1 MERAM
6 TWSAG
11 LLAAIAA
18 PDEDAKAAILAGLVP
33 PVDGAAW
40 PAQELPLRPGRPP
53 DLRIE
58 AHPPRRRQGLATPHG
73 RLRFLHAIWHIE
85 ISAIDLA
92 CVACLRGAGM
102 PAAFHA
108 DWLRIAREEAQ
119 HACLVR
125 DLLTARG
132 WPPGSEPVH
141 LRLWDTTR
149 ACTDLGD
156 HLACVPRVLEA
167 RGLDVNADL
176 LPRVAPLDAEM
187 HAVLHRIY
195 LDEIGHVGA
204 GTRWH
209 RHWCAACGLGPERHY
224 AEASARVIGDL
235 RSPFPVDVVGRRAA
249 GFTEAELAALT
260 G

>member
-1 MERAM
+1 M
-6 TWSAG
+6 TWVDG

-18 PDEDAKAAILAGLVP
+18 PDEDAKAVLLAGLALPADRTEWTVP
-33 PVDGAAW
+33 D
-40 PAQELPLRPGRPP
+40 LPRLPGRPA

-58 AHPPRRRQGLATPHG
+58 EHPPRRRQGLATPHG

-102 PAAFHA
+102 PTAFHA

-119 HACLVR
+119 HARMVR

-132 WPPGSEPVH
+132 WPPGSEAVH

-149 ACTDLGD
+149 TCADLGE

-176 LPRVAPLDAEM
+176 LPRVAPVDQEM
-187 HAVLHRIY
+187 HGVLHRIY

-204 GTRWH
+204 GSGWH
-209 RHWCAACGLGPERHY
+209 RHWCMERDLDPETHY
-224 AEASARVIGDL
+224 ADACARVIGDL
-235 RSPFPVDVVGRRAA
+235 RSPFPVDLAGRRAA
-249 GFTEAELAALT
+249 GFTERELAALT
-260 G
+260 

>member
-1 MERAM
+1 M
-6 TWSAG
+6 TWTDG
-11 LLAAIAA
+11 LLAVIAA
-18 PDEDAKAAILAGLVP
+18 PDEDAKAALLAELAP
-33 PVDGAAW
+33 PADGAAW
-40 PAQELPLRPGRPP
+40 TMPDLPVCPGRPP
-53 DLRIE
+53 TLRIE

-92 CVACLRGAGM
+92 CVAGLRGAGL
-102 PAAFHA
+102 PVDYHA

-119 HACLVR
+119 HARMVR

-132 WPPGSEPVH
+132 YPPGSEAVH
-141 LRLWDTTR
+141 LRLWETTR
-149 ACTDLGD
+149 QCADLGE

-176 LPRVAPLDAEM
+176 LPRVAPVDAEM

-209 RHWCAACGLGPERHY
+209 RHWCAGRGLDPERHY
-224 AEASARVIGDL
+224 ADACARVIGDL
-235 RSPFPVDVVGRRAA
+235 RSPFPVDAAGRRAA
-249 GFTEAELAALT
+249 GFTERELAALIPS
-260 G
+260 